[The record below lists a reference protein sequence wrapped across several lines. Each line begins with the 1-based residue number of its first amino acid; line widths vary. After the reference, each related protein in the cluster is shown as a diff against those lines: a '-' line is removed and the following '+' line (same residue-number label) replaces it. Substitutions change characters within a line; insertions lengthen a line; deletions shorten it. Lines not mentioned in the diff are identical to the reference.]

1 MNDRPERPTRVHR
14 ETAREAGFG
23 TLSPLSVLAGVLCAY
38 GAFAIVAAVVGAALA
53 AADVNTEF
61 RSNDWTG
68 SGAVASL
75 ASAAVLFIAYLF
87 GGYVAGRMA
96 RRAGLLH
103 GALVFVVSL
112 LVGGVAGGVVST
124 LADSNDIEDNLRSI
138 GVPTTMDQVTEVAV
152 AGAILS
158 LVAVLVGSLLG
169 GALGERWHTKLA
181 RRVADPEI
189 GTTADERARLEAEE
203 ADRRT
208 RFEAEEADRRARLD
222 NDDAIRRDVDAEVAA
237 SEPVIVGRTP
247 LISRPVD
254 TDDGVDRDPN
264 VDLRDD
270 EPRLTESEWREREL
284 SRTDRS

>member
-1 MNDRPERPTRVHR
+1 M
-14 ETAREAGFG
+14 
-23 TLSPLSVLAGVLCAY
+23 
-38 GAFAIVAAVVGAALA
+38 AAVVGAALA
-53 AADVNTEF
+53 AADVDTEF

-112 LVGGVAGGVVST
+112 VVGGVAGGVVSA
-124 LADSNDIEDNLRSI
+124 LADSNEIEDNLRSI

-152 AGAILS
+152 AGVILS

-169 GALGERWHTKLA
+169 GTLGERWHTKLA

-203 ADRRT
+203 AERRARIEDHDDALRRDLDT
-208 RFEAEEADRRARLD
+208 EVPTVRAGDRRA
-222 NDDAIRRDVDAEVAA
+222 DAARHPPGRHRR
-237 SEPVIVGRTP
+237 RR
-247 LISRPVD
+247 RP
-254 TDDGVDRDPN
+254 
-264 VDLRDD
+264 
-270 EPRLTESEWREREL
+270 
-284 SRTDRS
+284 

>member
-1 MNDRPERPTRVHR
+1 M
-14 ETAREAGFG
+14 
-23 TLSPLSVLAGVLCAY
+23 LSPLSVLAGVLCAY
-38 GAFAIVAAVVGAALA
+38 GAFTIVAAIVGSALA

-68 SGAVASL
+68 SGAVAAL

-112 LVGGVAGGVVST
+112 VVGGVAGGVVSA
-124 LADSNDIEDNLRSI
+124 LADNNEIEDNLRSI
-138 GVPTTMDQVTEVAV
+138 GVPTTMDQLTEVAV

-158 LVAVLVGSLLG
+158 LVAVLVGSLVG

-189 GTTADERARLEAEE
+189 GTTADERARLETEE
-203 ADRRT
+203 A
-208 RFEAEEADRRARLD
+208 ERRARID
-222 NDDAIRRDVDAEVAA
+222 DDDALRRDLDTEAVPAEPAEPA
-237 SEPVIVGRTP
+237 EPVIAGPTP
-247 LISRPVD
+247 LVTHPAT
-254 TDDGVDRDPN
+254 TDQDDAG

-284 SRTDRS
+284 SRNDRT

>member
-1 MNDRPERPTRVHR
+1 MNDRSERPTRVHR

-38 GAFAIVAAVVGAALA
+38 GAFAIVAAIVGAALA

-112 LVGGVAGGVVST
+112 IVGGVAGGVVSA
-124 LADSNDIEDNLRSI
+124 LADNNDVENNLRSI
-138 GVPTTMDQVTEVAV
+138 GVPTSMDQLTEVAV

-169 GALGERWHTKLA
+169 GTLGERWHTKLA

-203 ADRRT
+203 VDRRN
-208 RFEAEEADRRARLD
+208 RID
-222 NDDAIRRDVDAEVAA
+222 NDDALRRDVDTEVRTA
-237 SEPVIVGRTP
+237 EPVVVTEAPVAR
-247 LISRPVD
+247 RPVETEYVE
-254 TDDGVDRDPN
+254 TDRSDHD

-270 EPRLTESEWREREL
+270 EARLTESEWREREL

>member
-1 MNDRPERPTRVHR
+1 MTKATHR
-14 ETAREAGFG
+14 IHKETARDAGFG
-23 TLSPLSVLAGVLCAY
+23 SVSLLSVLAGVVCAY
-38 GAFAIVAAVVGAALA
+38 GTFAVVAAIAGAVTN
-53 AADVNTEF
+53 AADIATEF
-61 RSNDWTG
+61 RTDDWTS
-68 SGAVASL
+68 SGAA
-75 ASAAVLFIAYLF
+75 ASAITAVVLFVAYLF

-103 GALVFVVSL
+103 GALVFAISL
-112 LVGGVAGGVVST
+112 VVGGVAGGVVSG
-124 LADSNDIEDNLRSI
+124 LADSNEIEDNLRSI

-152 AGAILS
+152 AGVILS

-189 GTTADERARLEAEE
+189 GTTADERARL
-203 ADRRT
+203 
-208 RFEAEEADRRARLD
+208 EAEEADRRARLD

>member
-1 MNDRPERPTRVHR
+1 MNDRSERPTRVHR
-14 ETAREAGFG
+14 ETALEAGFG

-152 AGAILS
+152 AGVILS

-203 ADRRT
+203 ADRR
-208 RFEAEEADRRARLD
+208 ARLD
-222 NDDAIRRDVDAEVAA
+222 NDDALSRDVDTEVAA

-247 LISRPVD
+247 LIPRPVD
-254 TDDGVDRDPN
+254 TDDGVGRDQN

>member
-1 MNDRPERPTRVHR
+1 MNDRSERPTRVHR
-14 ETAREAGFG
+14 ETALEAGFG

-152 AGAILS
+152 AGVILS

-189 GTTADERARLEAEE
+189 GTTADERARL
-203 ADRRT
+203 
-208 RFEAEEADRRARLD
+208 EAEEADRRARLD

>member
-1 MNDRPERPTRVHR
+1 MNDRSERPTRVHR
-14 ETAREAGFG
+14 ETALEAGFG

-152 AGAILS
+152 AGVILS

-169 GALGERWHTKLA
+169 GALGECWHTKLA

-203 ADRRT
+203 A
-208 RFEAEEADRRARLD
+208 ARRARLD
-222 NDDAIRRDVDAEVAA
+222 NDDALSRDVDTEVAA

-247 LISRPVD
+247 LIPRPVD
-254 TDDGVDRDPN
+254 TDDGVGRDQN
-264 VDLRDD
+264 IDLRDD
-270 EPRLTESEWREREL
+270 EPRLTEAEWREREL

>member
-14 ETAREAGFG
+14 ETALEAGFG

-112 LVGGVAGGVVST
+112 IVGGVAGGVVSA
-124 LADSNDIEDNLRSI
+124 LADNNDVENNLRSI
-138 GVPTTMDQVTEVAV
+138 GVPTSMDQLTEVAV

-169 GALGERWHTKLA
+169 GTLGERWHTKLA

-203 ADRRT
+203 A
-208 RFEAEEADRRARLD
+208 ARRARLD

-247 LISRPVD
+247 LITRPVD
-254 TDDGVDRDPN
+254 TDDGVGRDQN

>member
-1 MNDRPERPTRVHR
+1 MNDRSERPTRVHR
-14 ETAREAGFG
+14 ETALEAGFG

-152 AGAILS
+152 AGVILS

-203 ADRRT
+203 A
-208 RFEAEEADRRARLD
+208 ARRARLD
-222 NDDAIRRDVDAEVAA
+222 NDDAIRRDVDAEVAT

-254 TDDGVDRDPN
+254 TDDGVDRDQN

>member
-1 MNDRPERPTRVHR
+1 MNDRSERPTRVHR
-14 ETAREAGFG
+14 ETALEAGFG

-152 AGAILS
+152 AGVILS

-203 ADRRT
+203 ADRR
-208 RFEAEEADRRARLD
+208 ARLD
-222 NDDAIRRDVDAEVAA
+222 NDDALSRDVDTEVAA

-254 TDDGVDRDPN
+254 TDLGVGRDQN

-270 EPRLTESEWREREL
+270 EPRLTEAEWREREL

>member
-1 MNDRPERPTRVHR
+1 M
-14 ETAREAGFG
+14 
-23 TLSPLSVLAGVLCAY
+23 LSPLSVLAGVLCAY
-38 GAFAIVAAVVGAALA
+38 GAFTIVAAIVGSALA

-68 SGAVASL
+68 SGAVAAL

-96 RRAGLLH
+96 RRAGLLN

-112 LVGGVAGGVVST
+112 VVGGVAGGVVSA
-124 LADSNDIEDNLRSI
+124 LADSNEIEDNLRSI
-138 GVPTTMDQVTEVAV
+138 GVPTTMDQLTEVAV

-189 GTTADERARLEAEE
+189 GTTADERARLETEE
-203 ADRRT
+203 AERH
-208 RFEAEEADRRARLD
+208 ARID
-222 NDDAIRRDVDAEVAA
+222 NDDALRRDLDTEAEPA
-237 SEPVIVGRTP
+237 EPVIAGPTP
-247 LISRPVD
+247 LVTHPAT
-254 TDDGVDRDPN
+254 TDQDDAG

-284 SRTDRS
+284 SRNDRT

>member
-14 ETAREAGFG
+14 ETALEAGFG

-152 AGAILS
+152 AGVILS

-169 GALGERWHTKLA
+169 GALGEHWHTKLA

-189 GTTADERARLEAEE
+189 GTTADERARL
-203 ADRRT
+203 
-208 RFEAEEADRRARLD
+208 EAEEADRRARLD

-254 TDDGVDRDPN
+254 TDDGVGRDQN

>member
-1 MNDRPERPTRVHR
+1 MNDRHQRPTRVHR
-14 ETAREAGFG
+14 ETAHEAGFG
-23 TLSPLSVLAGVLCAY
+23 TLSPVSVLAGVLCAY
-38 GAFAIVAAVVGAALA
+38 GAFAIVAAIVGAALA

-61 RSNDWTG
+61 RSDDWTG

-112 LVGGVAGGVVST
+112 IVGGVAGGVVSA
-124 LADSNDIEDNLRSI
+124 LADSNDIENNLRSI
-138 GVPTTMDQVTEVAV
+138 GVPTTMDQVTEVAA
-152 AGAILS
+152 AGVILS

-169 GALGERWHTKLA
+169 GTLGERWHTKLA

-189 GTTADERARLEAEE
+189 GTTADERARLETEE
-203 ADRRT
+203 AERQ
-208 RFEAEEADRRARLD
+208 ARLD
-222 NDDAIRRDVDAEVAA
+222 HDDALRRDVDTEVRT
-237 SEPVIVGRTP
+237 SDPVVVAPTP
-247 LISRPVD
+247 LAGRPVD
-254 TDDGVDRDPN
+254 TDDQTDHN

-270 EPRLTESEWREREL
+270 EARLTESEWREREL
-284 SRTDRS
+284 SRTESS

>member
-1 MNDRPERPTRVHR
+1 MNDRSERPTRVHR
-14 ETAREAGFG
+14 ETALEAGFG

-152 AGAILS
+152 AGVILS

-203 ADRRT
+203 A
-208 RFEAEEADRRARLD
+208 ARRARLD
-222 NDDAIRRDVDAEVAA
+222 NDDAIRRDVDAEVAT

>member
-1 MNDRPERPTRVHR
+1 MNDRSERPTRVHR

-38 GAFAIVAAVVGAALA
+38 GAFAIVAAIVGAALA

-112 LVGGVAGGVVST
+112 VVGGVAGGVVSA
-124 LADSNDIEDNLRSI
+124 LADSNDVEDNLRSI
-138 GVPTTMDQVTEVAV
+138 GVPTTMDQITDVAV
-152 AGAILS
+152 AGVILS

-189 GTTADERARLEAEE
+189 GTTADERARLEAGGS
-203 ADRRT
+203 
-208 RFEAEEADRRARLD
+208 RAPGPHRHH
-222 NDDAIRRDVDAEVAA
+222 DDALRRDVDAEVRTA
-237 SEPVIVGRTP
+237 EPVVVTEAPVAG
-247 LISRPVD
+247 RPVETEYVE
-254 TDDGVDRDPN
+254 TDRSDHD

-270 EPRLTESEWREREL
+270 EARLTESEWREREL

>member
-1 MNDRPERPTRVHR
+1 MIDRHERPTQVHR

-23 TLSPLSVLAGVLCAY
+23 VLSPLSVLAGVLCAY
-38 GAFAIVAAVVGAALA
+38 GAFAIVAAVVGSALA
-53 AADVNTEF
+53 AADVDTEF

-75 ASAAVLFIAYLF
+75 ASAAVLFVAYLF

-112 LVGGVAGGVVST
+112 VVGAIAGGVVGA
-124 LADSNDIEDNLRSI
+124 LADSNEIEENLRSI

-152 AGAILS
+152 AGVILS
-158 LVAVLVGSLLG
+158 LAAVLVGSLCG

-189 GTTADERARLEAEE
+189 GTTADERARIEAEE
-203 ADRRT
+203 A
-208 RFEAEEADRRARLD
+208 ERRARIEDHDPAL
-222 NDDAIRRDVDAEVAA
+222 RRDIDAETAT
-237 SEPVIVGRTP
+237 SEPVVVGGTP
-247 LISRPVD
+247 LATRPVA
-254 TDDGVDRDPN
+254 VDHDHDHD

-270 EPRLTESEWREREL
+270 DRGLTEAELREQGLTR
-284 SRTDRS
+284 SDRS

>member
-1 MNDRPERPTRVHR
+1 MNDRSERPTRVHR
-14 ETAREAGFG
+14 ETALEAGFG

-152 AGAILS
+152 AGVILS

-203 ADRRT
+203 ADRR
-208 RFEAEEADRRARLD
+208 ARLD
-222 NDDAIRRDVDAEVAA
+222 NDDALSRDVDTEVAA

-247 LISRPVD
+247 LIARPVD
-254 TDDGVDRDPN
+254 TDDGVGRDQN

>member
-1 MNDRPERPTRVHR
+1 MNDRSERPTRVHR
-14 ETAREAGFG
+14 ETALEAGFG

-152 AGAILS
+152 AGVILS

-189 GTTADERARLEAEE
+189 GTTADERARL
-203 ADRRT
+203 
-208 RFEAEEADRRARLD
+208 EAEEADRRARLD

-270 EPRLTESEWREREL
+270 EPRLTEAEWREREL